1 PDRDLQP
8 ISMHWTLPNVFIAST
23 THCPATTA
31 AEFITW
37 GRARRQGVSYGSPG
51 VGTTAHLSGSFFCGK
66 TGLDGQHVPFRGAA
80 QIIPAMLSG
89 DLTFAIDNLASYVP
103 LIQEG
108 RARAFAVTSAE
119 RWPGLPNVPTM
130 AEAGIADFVVES
142 WCAFAFPVGV
152 PAAIIERASATMQAI
167 AADPAV
173 QERFMRAGAR
183 CVGSAPEGVHARV
196 RRERPQ
202 WQEMVRLSGARME

>member
-1 PDRDLQP
+1 
-8 ISMHWTLPNVFIAST
+8 
-23 THCPATTA
+23 
-31 AEFITW
+31 
-37 GRARRQGVSYGSPG
+37 
-51 VGTTAHLSGSFFCGK
+51 
-66 TGLDGQHVPFRGAA
+66 
-80 QIIPAMLSG
+80 
-89 DLTFAIDNLASYVP
+89 
-103 LIQEG
+103 
-108 RARAFAVTSAE
+108 
-119 RWPGLPNVPTM
+119 M

-142 WCAFAFPVGV
+142 WCAFAFPAGV